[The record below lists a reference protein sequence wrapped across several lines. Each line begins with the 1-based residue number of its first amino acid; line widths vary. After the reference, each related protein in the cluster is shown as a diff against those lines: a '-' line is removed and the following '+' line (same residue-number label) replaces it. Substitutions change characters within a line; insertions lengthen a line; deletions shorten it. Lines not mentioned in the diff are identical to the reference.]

1 MKRQRGMTL
10 IELVITIVI
19 IGIAAAALFGA
30 MAAISSRSADPL
42 LRQQSLDIAEAYL
55 EEILLK
61 DFADPSGVAC
71 PPAPASRSQ
80 YQLVCNYAG
89 LNDNGVRQSD
99 TTPIVALAGYRVN
112 VTVNPQAWAGLP
124 AADVLYVE
132 VTVTDPA
139 NQALVL
145 GAYRTRYR

>member
-19 IGIAAAALFGA
+19 LGIAAAALFSA
-30 MAAISSRSADPL
+30 MATMSSRSADPL

-61 DFADPSGVAC
+61 DFADPSGVVC
-71 PPAPASRSQ
+71 PAAAASRSQ
-80 YQLVCNYAG
+80 YQRVCDYAG
-89 LNDNGVRQSD
+89 LNDNGVRQAD
-99 TTPIVALAGYRVN
+99 AAPIAALAGYRVN

-139 NQALVL
+139 NQSLVL
-145 GAYRTRYR
+145 GAYRTRY